1 MLLFGSL
8 LTFCDGTYWPF
19 VIDTYNESVWYS
31 TNCGRYSWGVSV
43 WFGVGKL

>member
-8 LTFCDGTYWPF
+8 LTFCDRTYWPF
-19 VIDTYNESVWYS
+19 VIDVYNESVWYG

-43 WFGVGKL
+43 WFGAGEL